1 MKQALLAAGFGTTVP
16 HAAQELA
23 ALEAALAAAAPG
35 WTMARAYTSGMVR
48 RILAGRGQPVDSV
61 AEAEVD
67 YRPQTKEEILAGLD
81 EAFKELKQYKEGNLQ
96 LMTLDEALYELRN

>member
-1 MKQALLAAGFGTTVP
+1 MNHTMSLNAELFRQLSYIADDERYLQKAVRSLKRLV
-16 HAAQELA
+16 AQKEQ
-23 ALEAALAAAAPG
+23 EEH
-35 WTMARAYTSGMVR
+35 
-48 RILAGRGQPVDSV
+48 VDSV